1 MTIWE
6 KIKNFC
12 FDKKEDA
19 YSDYEK
25 YEEVEDTSPIKDD
38 WKDFIIGHSI
48 VDVIPWG
55 ADSTELTLVL
65 DNGVKL
71 IAKSN
76 EGCGG
81 CDNGWFFYDYENVL
95 SLGLKGNV
103 ITNLKVNCDVCG
115 DKGTYTI
122 MIYTVDK
129 RMDVAFEGEDNGYYG
144 MGISLGII
152 IPIETISNMM

>member
-12 FDKKEDA
+12 FDKKKDT
-19 YSDYEK
+19 YSDYKK
-25 YEEVEDTSPIKDD
+25 YEAVEDTSFIEDD

-48 VDVIPWG
+48 IDIIM
-55 ADSTELTLVL
+55 TEDETALTLVL

-71 IAKSN
+71 IAQSN

-81 CDNGWFFYDYENVL
+81 CGNGWFFYDHNEVL

-103 ITNLKVNCDVCG
+103 ITNLKVNCDENG
-115 DKGTYTI
+115 DEGTYTI
-122 MIYTVDK
+122 MIYTIDK
-129 RMDVAFEGEDNGYYG
+129 RMDVAFEGGDNGYYG
-144 MGISLGII
+144 MGIYLEII
-152 IPIETISNMM
+152 IPNETILNMT